1 MEIKTGKT
9 NSEEDA
15 PAVAVPPDRGRP
27 ARRKHAHRPQHSRPL
42 GARLRRLGRM
52 LVLLIFVA
60 LLAVTG
66 FSTYRYVNS
75 ASLLTLR
82 DVSVFGCTRSD
93 PDAIAAIVHRE
104 FNTNILRIDLKRL
117 RSRLQQE
124 TWIRRAEL
132 RRILPGSLQIYVQ
145 ERVPSVIA
153 ELGGELALLD
163 EEGFLLDHNDP
174 AYGKLDVPV
183 FTGLRGDDAASYKVM
198 QEENS
203 SKVRVGVQVL
213 AELASGSP
221 DYARAVS
228 EIDLSDPA
236 NIKLMLVDDTAEVFL
251 GDRDF
256 LKRFQMLMSS
266 QEQYQ
271 ELKAQGREIAS
282 VDLRFDSQIVFRPR
296 PPAAEQAEPKPKV
309 IRN

>member
-1 MEIKTGKT
+1 
-9 NSEEDA
+9 
-15 PAVAVPPDRGRP
+15 
-27 ARRKHAHRPQHSRPL
+27 
-42 GARLRRLGRM
+42 
-52 LVLLIFVA
+52 
-60 LLAVTG
+60 
-66 FSTYRYVNS
+66 
-75 ASLLTLR
+75 
-82 DVSVFGCTRSD
+82 
-93 PDAIAAIVHRE
+93 
-104 FNTNILRIDLKRL
+104 
-117 RSRLQQE
+117 
-124 TWIRRAEL
+124 
-132 RRILPGSLQIYVQ
+132 
-145 ERVPSVIA
+145 
-153 ELGGELALLD
+153 
-163 EEGFLLDHNDP
+163 
-174 AYGKLDVPV
+174 
-183 FTGLRGDDAASYKVM
+183 VM